1 LKIAETEWLVMRV
14 VWQRGPVGAAEVIET
29 VLPETGWSHRTVRTL
44 LNRLVEKGALRAE
57 LVDGRNIYRPR
68 VAQSQCV
75 RRESRSFL
83 NKVFDGDAGR
93 MLVHFVENEKM
104 TPEQIKELKALLA
117 AKERGNKKDSKS

>member
-1 LKIAETEWLVMRV
+1 
-14 VWQRGPVGAAEVIET
+14 
-29 VLPETGWSHRTVRTL
+29 
-44 LNRLVEKGALRAE
+44 VEKGALRAE